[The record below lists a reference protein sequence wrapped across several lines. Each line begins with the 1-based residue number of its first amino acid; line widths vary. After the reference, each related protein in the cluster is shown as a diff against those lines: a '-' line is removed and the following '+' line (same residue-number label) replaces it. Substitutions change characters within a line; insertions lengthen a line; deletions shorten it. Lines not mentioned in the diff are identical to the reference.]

1 MSFIVMLIIGSIGGF
16 LSGMLG
22 IGGAIIIFPAI
33 LLIPPLLGM
42 DTYSA
47 YVASGLTS
55 LQVFFSTGTGTL
67 KVVNQS
73 NFSKVLLKYMGGGI
87 FLGSVIGAITA
98 DLFSE
103 IYVNRVYIF
112 VAIIAFLMMVYKPK
126 KSKNKKKMNRFLL
139 VLLGVTIGLLSGV
152 VGAGGAFIVIPV
164 LISIFKQPMNI
175 VISNSI
181 VISFIASIAAFI
193 IKLFQGYIPFEE
205 GLALVLASILIT
217 PIGVRIGHITP
228 DVLQKWLISIIILLS
243 IFMI

>member
-112 VAIIAFLMMVYKPK
+112 VAIIDFLMMVYK
-126 KSKNKKKMNRFLL
+126 SNKNKKKMNRFLL
-139 VLLGVTIGLLSGV
+139 VLLGATIGLLSGV

-205 GLALVLASILIT
+205 GLALVL
-217 PIGVRIGHITP
+217 
-228 DVLQKWLISIIILLS
+228 
-243 IFMI
+243 